1 VQTKV
6 ASALGLIAFAVMAA
20 VGALGSASFDT
31 ALVRA
36 VAAAVVM
43 YIVGY
48 VAGTIA
54 QMALDEAVD
63 SSVPLHPEPSIE
75 NIAAET
81 TSKKEDA
88 K

>member
-1 VQTKV
+1 MQRKV
-6 ASALGLIAFAVMAA
+6 ASALGLTAFAVMAA
-20 VGALGSASFDT
+20 VGALGRAGFET

-43 YIVGY
+43 YIIGY

-54 QMALDEAVD
+54 QMALNEAVD
-63 SSVPLHPEPSIE
+63 SSIPLHPEPRIE
-75 NIAAET
+75 DIAAET
-81 TSKKEDA
+81 KSKKEDS